1 MTDKIKLEIAIIVSG
16 LTKHEVAEKLGLSDM
31 GFYKKINNITEFK
44 ASEIVKLK
52 EILKLEAIEPIFFAN
67 KVELNSTKRD

>member
-1 MTDKIKLEIAIIVSG
+1 
-16 LTKHEVAEKLGLSDM
+16 M

>member
-1 MTDKIKLEIAIIVSG
+1 MTDKIKLEIAIIESG
-16 LTKHEVAEKLGLSDM
+16 LTMHEVAEKLGLSDM